1 MRTPGTLY
9 QHADVEH
16 RFLLL
21 VSESHYLQITDATST
36 RIFEDST
43 ISLTARIEYF
53 WKKLK

>member
-1 MRTPGTLY
+1 MKKSGTLY
-9 QHADVEH
+9 QHADVKH

-21 VSESHYLQITDATST
+21 VSESHYLQITDNIGV

-43 ISLTARIEYF
+43 IGLTVRIEYF